1 MKPPLISLLGRLFG
15 PLFGVLAVVTASAC
29 SPEPAQKATEVA
41 ENEVGICWRV
51 RTNPGQAP
59 VREVLDR
66 DIGNLQTCATRLEA
80 VRMMG
85 APTVE
90 GAFEGRSIYV
100 TEAEITQGR
109 PKSRERYPVFTEGQR
124 REVQEAIRR
133 LLETRA
139 PEAA

>member
-1 MKPPLISLLGRLFG
+1 MKRRLITFG
-15 PLFGVLAVVTASAC
+15 GLITLTLASAC
-29 SPEPAQKATEVA
+29 SPPPAEKPGAVA
-41 ENEVGICWRV
+41 AEEVGVCWRV
-51 RTNPGQAP
+51 RTNPGQAR
-59 VREVLDR
+59 VREVLER
-66 DIGNLQTCATRLEA
+66 DIDNLQTCATRLEA

-85 APTVE
+85 APEVE

-109 PKSRERYPVFTEGQR
+109 PKSRERYPVFTDGQR

-133 LLETRA
+133 LLENRA